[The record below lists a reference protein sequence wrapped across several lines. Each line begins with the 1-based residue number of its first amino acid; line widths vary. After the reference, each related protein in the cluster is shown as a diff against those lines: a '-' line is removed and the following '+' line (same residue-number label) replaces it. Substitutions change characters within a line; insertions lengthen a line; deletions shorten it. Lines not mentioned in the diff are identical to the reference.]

1 MEKSNGESL
10 IIARAITLEMLVL
23 TLRVGIR
30 LPSVE
35 DCLVFCSKYWW
46 DFYCIFFFLQKFLNA
61 FVSRPGG
68 NHDTSESIKTC
79 FY

>member
-46 DFYCIFFFLQKFLNA
+46 DFYCIFFFSTEISKRFCFEA
-61 FVSRPGG
+61 GG
-68 NHDTSESIKTC
+68 KS
-79 FY
+79 